1 MINERDFKD
10 LDGKKVYRILEQNL
24 TKQVTVLKRQILIL
38 LTFVGTKGIDTN

>member
-24 TKQVTVLKRQILIL
+24 TKPVTVLKRQILIL